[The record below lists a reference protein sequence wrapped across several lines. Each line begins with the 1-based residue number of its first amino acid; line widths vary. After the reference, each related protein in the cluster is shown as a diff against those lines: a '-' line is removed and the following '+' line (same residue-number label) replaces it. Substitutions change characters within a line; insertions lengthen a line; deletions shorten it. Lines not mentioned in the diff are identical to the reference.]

1 MPVSF
6 SLPTTATIGVKYWFC
21 DEADIIVSTT
31 VPSDTATKGH
41 VLLASIAI
49 VDGVMQISQHH
60 EGVITAPVVVLPYIA
75 A

>member
-1 MPVSF
+1 MR
-6 SLPTTATIGVKYWFC
+6 VKYWYC
-21 DEADIIVSTT
+21 DEADIIVATT
-31 VPSDTATKGH
+31 PPSDTATTGH

-60 EGVITAPVVVLPYIA
+60 EGGITAPVVTLPYFA

>member
-1 MPVSF
+1 MSVFLNS
-6 SLPTTATIGVKYWFC
+6 IN
-21 DEADIIVSTT
+21 
-31 VPSDTATKGH
+31 H

-60 EGVITAPVVVLPYIA
+60 EGVVTAPVVMLPYIA

>member
-1 MPVSF
+1 VSF

-21 DEADIIVSTT
+21 DEADIIVSNS
-31 VPSDTATKGH
+31 VPSDTATVGH

-60 EGVITAPVVVLPYIA
+60 EGVVTAPVVVLPYIA